1 MQRLPRWR
9 RSAPTGLPRRS
20 EGPHTARARTRV
32 AAGPSGC
39 CARCSVQVVP
49 EDLRA
54 ARVAQLRHGLR
65 LDLADPL
72 TRDAVD
78 LADLVERARL
88 AVGQA
93 EAQPDDAGLP
103 LRQGLQHAGQLVLHE
118 READRV
124 DRDHGLGV
132 LDEVAE
138 LAVALVADGLVEAD
152 RLPGVLLDLQHL

>member
-1 MQRLPRWR
+1 MRRLPRWR
-9 RSAPTGLPRRS
+9 RSAPGGLPRRS

-32 AAGPSGC
+32 AAGGSGC
-39 CARCSVQVVP
+39 CACSVQVVP

-54 ARVAQLRHGLR
+54 AGVAQLRHGLR

-78 LADLVERARL
+78 LADLVEGARL

-103 LRQGLQHAGQLVLHE
+103 LRQGLQHAGELVLHE
-118 READRV
+118 READ
-124 DRDHGLGV
+124 
-132 LDEVAE
+132 
-138 LAVALVADGLVEAD
+138 
-152 RLPGVLLDLQHL
+152 